1 MRQQI
6 SGRWFQWDDK
16 KAQKNF
22 RKHDIMFEDAALVF
36 DDENRIEEYDYIH
49 SEIED
54 RWKIIGMVQDVLCVV
69 YTERGEDIRLIT
81 ARKATPKE
89 RRDYNDGKK
98 IY

>member
-22 RKHDIMFEDAALVF
+22 RKHDVRFEEAALVF
-36 DDENRIEEYDYIH
+36 DDENRIEEFDNAH
-49 SEIED
+49 SGDED
-54 RWKIIGMVQDVLCVV
+54 RWKIIGMVHDILCVV